1 MTPLRVPDAATP
13 APAAGSYSSAR
24 ADDYPGT
31 NYVPPP
37 PARSKVTAP
46 DSKPTNT
53 RKSYFGEFF
62 DGWFQ
67 HNSED
72 GRGCLESDHCFVTFI
87 SPVTNPFIA
96 EDPRALTEIR
106 PIFMFQT
113 IPNSNWIYKGGNA
126 EFFGVQAR
134 VALTENWSIVMNK
147 LGGVWI
153 NPGSDST
160 VGSESGF
167 AEVWIGPKWTFLR
180 NTDTGTLGAAGVT
193 FQIPAGSKNVA
204 QDTGSLS
211 VLPYASF
218 GQNFGRSSIGSFN
231 VLDTVGY
238 NFRTDNTRS
247 EYFVN
252 SLHLDYDVGN
262 LHKFFPLVELNWFHY
277 TRSGK
282 ERPLGFE
289 GADLVN
295 FGSTDVNSRNNL
307 TLASG
312 LRYRFNEHLEAGGA
326 VEFPIVGTRD
336 INAFRMTFD
345 VIFRY

>member
-1 MTPLRVPDAATP
+1 MTPLRIPEAATP
-13 APAAGSYSSAR
+13 AAGSSYSSAR
-24 ADDYPGT
+24 ADDYPGV
-31 NYVPPP
+31 NYTPPP
-37 PARSKVTAP
+37 QVRPRVTAP
-46 DSKPTNT
+46 DSRPTNT

-67 HNSED
+67 HGED

-96 EDPRALTEIR
+96 EDPRALTEVR

-126 EFFGVQAR
+126 EFFGLQAR
-134 VALTENWSIVMNK
+134 LALTEHWSFVINK

-167 AEVWIGPKWTFLR
+167 SEVWLGPKWTFLR

-193 FQIPAGSKNVA
+193 FQIPTGASGVA

-231 VLDTVGY
+231 VIDTFGY
-238 NFRTDNTRS
+238 NFRTDSTRS

-252 SLHLDYDVGN
+252 SFHLDYDVGN

-282 ERPLGFE
+282 ARPLGFE

-295 FGSTDVNSRNNL
+295 YGSTDVDSRNNL
-307 TLASG
+307 TIAPG
-312 LRYRFNEHLEAGGA
+312 LRYRINDHFEAGGA
-326 VEFPIVGTRD
+326 VEFPLVGTRD
-336 INAFRMTFD
+336 INAFRLTLD
-345 VIFRY
+345 LIFRY